1 LQSLGVEIR
10 ICLDQDQAGQT
21 AMMKFMT
28 PLAQANI
35 PFRYVISDKETRDA
49 DEILLA
55 DGEVGL
61 KNYLNQLVTK
71 MDYSF
76 HFYQRVMPLTT
87 TEQRVAFINRML
99 PLIAATTELEQID
112 YLKRLGQL
120 TQFALKD
127 LQTSLSTLS
136 KKELNYF
143 ETYRPEAKLLN
154 RLKRAEKAI
163 LYNMF
168 LSGDAVALYQ
178 QDVKFFHDDIY
189 RQIATY
195 FIEIYQRDREDHPD
209 GVSDPPNHQALINHI
224 SLTESKDQQRVINT
238 IAELMSEKNLPKAD
252 KNQLLDYLNTI
263 KEERE
268 KLIKAH
274 HIQAS
279 IAGKPE
285 HEQARIIKELNKQGK
300 PELNKG
306 EKDDENIQ

>member
-1 LQSLGVEIR
+1 
-10 ICLDQDQAGQT
+10 
-21 AMMKFMT
+21 
-28 PLAQANI
+28 
-35 PFRYVISDKETRDA
+35 
-49 DEILLA
+49 
-55 DGEVGL
+55 
-61 KNYLNQLVTK
+61 

-120 TQFALKD
+120 TQFAMKD
-127 LQTSLSTLS
+127 LQTTLSNVS

-178 QDVKFFHDDIY
+178 KDVKFFHDDIY

-195 FIEIYQRDREDHPD
+195 FIEIYQRDREDHPE

-285 HEQARIIKELNKQGK
+285 HEQARIIKELNKQAK